1 MFDFSQQISES
12 YMAACLCS
20 ASASVLVENRFA
32 QGGDFVLRTR
42 SFETRDAILRKVQVG
57 AGKSSEMRGYIA
69 ALLKANPNLRICFLV
84 STIDLGRQTKA
95 NLERATG
102 KQWLLYRGIDGEEN
116 GEPLCGFTA
125 AAHAAQRAGIDH
137 YTTLCKG
144 CPLKDNC
151 LIGAQYENRSALIV
165 TTHAMLR
172 HGLKP
177 SDRRPTFDLLV
188 IDEDPKSTL
197 LATETHAPSYADAA
211 AYEGDHAPTLEA
223 VVQAIRTAAKE
234 ERRLRIFDLPSH
246 YAIKKLSAALTPPRV
261 AVTREGPVDEARVAK
276 AEARIKVLSMLN
288 DLLDA
293 IAMGPGFNG
302 EIANCLLTMDDKG
315 VITIDITTAR
325 DIHPQFAACRR
336 VVVLSATAEPELL
349 TRPIPYLQLDELP
362 WQPYE
367 HGKFVFVD
375 GAKVSLSV
383 LLKGGKLAS
392 GGEEA
397 VKVISMLA
405 SRHGRVLLVCQQK
418 VLAALKSAGL
428 PDNVTTGHFNA
439 LEGLD
444 NYAQFDAIIILG
456 RPLAKLSGVIPLAEA
471 AAGHCLA
478 ASFGKQA
485 DPNTLFVPRRKNA
498 HTAKD
503 GKTYTTRDYLHPN
516 PHVDAVIRSITY
528 GAVQQADR
536 SRGQHRGP
544 DNPVTIYDITG
555 LDNVWEI
562 DEVIRWR
569 SLCNWFEE
577 MEAMGFVPAPEAAR
591 GLNIA
596 LAAIL
601 PHWFENA
608 KVANN
613 YREYAKRTHGETI
626 ESQVAECSFRHGV
639 KVHITVPDGNRVP
652 FIVNANSAPE
662 AETLIRKHLPPGTV
676 IGKHACHKRRRR
688 GGQPDQEENPHDDA
702 HVTYEL
708 ATGPHALDAGAA
720 PARPEG
726 EEGGCPEELVCE
738 DGAAVPLRP
747 CTR

>member
-1 MFDFSQQISES
+1 MFDFPERVSES

-32 QGGDFVLRTR
+32 QGGDFVPRTR
-42 SFETRDAILRKVQVG
+42 SFDARDAILRKVQVG
-57 AGKSSEMRGYIA
+57 AGKSSEMRLYIA
-69 ALLKANPNLRICFLV
+69 ALLKANPNLRICFMV

-95 NLERATG
+95 NLERVTG
-102 KQWLLYRGIDGEEN
+102 REWLLYRGIDGEEN

-125 AAHAAQRAGIDH
+125 ATRAAQRAGIDH
-137 YTTLCKG
+137 YATLCMG
-144 CPLKDNC
+144 CPLRDKC
-151 LIGAQYENRSALIV
+151 LIWAQHENLSNLIV

-177 SDRRPTFDLLV
+177 FDQRPTFDLLV
-188 IDEDPKSTL
+188 IDEDPRSKL
-197 LATETHAPSYADAA
+197 LATEPHALSYADAA
-211 AYEGDHAPTLEA
+211 AYEGDHSPTLEA

-234 ERRLRIFDLPSH
+234 ERRLRILDLPSH
-246 YAIKKLSAALTPPRV
+246 YAIKKLIAALTPPKV

-293 IAMGPGFNG
+293 IAMGAGLQG
-302 EIANCLLTMDDKG
+302 EIAGCLTDLDDKG
-315 VITIDITTAR
+315 EITIDITTAR

-336 VVVLSATAEPELL
+336 VVVLSATAQPELL
-349 TRPIPYLQLDELP
+349 ERPIPYLQLDELP

-375 GAKVSLSV
+375 GAKVSLSA

-418 VLAALKSAGL
+418 VLSALKSAGL
-428 PDNVTTGHFNA
+428 PDNVATGHFNA

-444 NYAQFDAIIILG
+444 DYAQFDAIIILG
-456 RPLAKLSGVIPLAEA
+456 RPLAKLSAVIPLAEA
-471 AAGHCLA
+471 AAGRCLA
-478 ASFGKQA
+478 TSFGKQA
-485 DPNTLFVPRRKNA
+485 DPNTLFVPRRKNV

-503 GKTYTTRDYLHPN
+503 GKTYTTRDYWHPN

-536 SRGQHRGP
+536 SRGQRRGP
-544 DNPVTIYDITG
+544 DNPVTIYDATG
-555 LDNVWEI
+555 LDNVWQI

-569 SLCNWFEE
+569 SLCGWFGE
-577 MEAMGFVPAPEAAR
+577 MEAMGLVPDPEAAR
-591 GLNIA
+591 GLNVA

-601 PHWFENA
+601 PNWFENA
-608 KVANN
+608 KAADN
-613 YREYAKRTHGETI
+613 YRDYAKRTHGETI
-626 ESQVAECSFRHGV
+626 ESLVAECPFRHRV
-639 KVHITVPDGNRVP
+639 KVHITVPGGNRVR

-676 IGKHACHKRRRR
+676 INKHACHKRRRR
-688 GGQPDQEENPHDDA
+688 GGQPDQEETQHDDA

-708 ATGPHALDAGAA
+708 ATGPQALDAGTA
-720 PARPEG
+720 PARTEG
-726 EEGGCPEELVCE
+726 EEGGCPEELVCK
-738 DGAAVPLRP
+738 DGAEVPLRP